1 MGILDKLRLSSE
13 GNVPSLDG
21 AIEWLNSEPLT
32 AADLRGHV
40 VAFDFWTFTCINWIR
55 TAPYRRAWY
64 EKYRDQGFIV
74 IGVHTP
80 EFPFERDVDSIRAH
94 IEEMRIAYPVAVDSD
109 YGIWNAF
116 ANRYWPA
123 LYVADAEG
131 AIRFHRFGEEGYE
144 ESERVIQELLD
155 VPRNDLVAVET
166 EGVEAPA
173 DWGTLQSPETY
184 LGAERGERFASSGGA
199 AREERRSYSTPDP
212 LMLNTWALSGEW
224 TIGGQAAQLHE
235 AGGQLAY
242 RFRARDVNLVMGPAQ
257 GGQPVRFRVRV
268 DAAEPGAARGGDIDE
283 HGEGIALRS
292 APLSARSPARRRRR
306 AHVRDHVPRARS
318 RGVCLH
324 LRLDPIGESES
335 KRALLRGGRR
345 HGIGGTR

>member
-40 VAFDFWTFTCINWIR
+40 AAFDFWTFTCINWIR

-64 EKYRDQGFIV
+64 EKYRDQGLIV

-109 YGIWNAF
+109 YAIWTAF
-116 ANRYWPA
+116 ANNYWPA
-123 LYVADAEG
+123 LYVADTG
-131 AIRFHRFGEEGYE
+131 GTIRFHRYGEEGYV
-144 ESERVIQELLD
+144 ESERAIQELLD
-155 VPRNDLVAVET
+155 VPRTDPVSVAT
-166 EGVEAPA
+166 DGVEAPA

-184 LGAERGERFASSGGA
+184 LGAERGERFASPGEA
-199 AREERRSYSTPDP
+199 AWEEPRTYEQPSELT
-212 LMLNTWALSGEW
+212 LNRWALAGEW
-224 TIGGQAAQLHE
+224 TLGRKAVHLIE
-235 AGGQLAY
+235 AGGSLAY

-257 GGQPVRFRVRV
+257 GGEPIRFRVRI
-268 DAAEPGAARGGDIDE
+268 DGDEPGAARGVDIDE
-283 HGEGIALRS
+283 HGEGTA
-292 APLSARSPARRRRR
+292 ADRRLYQL
-306 AHVRDHVPRARS
+306 VRQPGDV
-318 RGVCLH
+318 
-324 LRLDPIGESES
+324 GEHTFEITFVEPG
-335 KRALLRGGRR
+335 AEAYVFTFG
-345 HGIGGTR
+345 